1 MHLRLRLSCGPDG
14 SVLIYFKGE
23 IVLEI
28 AILLYDGITALDA
41 IGPYEVFAATQQC
54 QVKFVAKD
62 KGLIKLD
69 SKMGFLHADYSFSD
83 ITSADILI
91 VPGCSPPNFKNPMND
106 ETTLN
111 WTRNI
116 HQTTKWTTSV
126 CNGSLILSAAGL
138 LKGMKATSHWGSF
151 DILQSLGTIPTDER
165 VVRQNKMVTAAGV
178 SSGIDM
184 ALQLVAWEFGDD
196 LSMGVQLIL
205 EYDPQPPFNTGSVQ
219 KAPQPLVEDI
229 KKMLHAFSEKEPD
242 L

>member
-14 SVLIYFKGE
+14 SVLICFKGE

-62 KGLIKLD
+62 KGMIKLD

-111 WTRNI
+111 WIRNI

-205 EYDPQPPFNTGSVQ
+205 EYDPQPPFDTGSVQ

-229 KKMLHAFSEKEPD
+229 KIMLHAFSERDPD

>member
-14 SVLIYFKGE
+14 SVLICFKGE

-62 KGLIKLD
+62 KGMIKLD

-111 WTRNI
+111 WIRNI

-205 EYDPQPPFNTGSVQ
+205 EYDPQPPFDTGSVQ

-229 KKMLHAFSEKEPD
+229 KKMLHAFSERDPD
-242 L
+242 M

>member
-1 MHLRLRLSCGPDG
+1 MHLRLRLSCRPDG
-14 SVLIYFKGE
+14 SVLICFKGE

-62 KGLIKLD
+62 KGMIKLD

-111 WTRNI
+111 WIRKI

-205 EYDPQPPFNTGSVQ
+205 EYDPQPPFDTGSVQ

-229 KKMLHAFSEKEPD
+229 KKMLHAFSERDPD
-242 L
+242 M

>member
-111 WTRNI
+111 WIRNI

-138 LKGMKATSHWGSF
+138 LKGMKASSHWGSF

-205 EYDPQPPFNTGSVQ
+205 EYDPQPPFDTGSVQ
-219 KAPQPLVEDI
+219 KAPKPLVEDI
-229 KKMLHAFSEKEPD
+229 KKMLQAFSEKEPD
-242 L
+242 M

>member
-1 MHLRLRLSCGPDG
+1 MHLRIRLYSRPDG
-14 SVLIYFKGE
+14 SVLTFSKGE
-23 IVLEI
+23 IVMEI

-54 QVKFVAKD
+54 HVKFVAKD
-62 KGLIKLD
+62 KGMIKLD

-91 VPGCSPPNFKNPMND
+91 VPGCSPPNFKNPMKD

-111 WTRNI
+111 WIRNI
-116 HQTTKWTTSV
+116 DQTTKWTTSV

-205 EYDPQPPFNTGSVQ
+205 EYDPQPPFDTGSVQ

-229 KKMLHAFSEKEPD
+229 KKMLQAFSEKEPD
-242 L
+242 M

>member
-54 QVKFVAKD
+54 HVKFVAKD

-111 WTRNI
+111 WIRNI

-151 DILQSLGTIPTDER
+151 DILQSLELFQQMKELCAKIKWS
-165 VVRQNKMVTAAGV
+165 Q
-178 SSGIDM
+178 
-184 ALQLVAWEFGDD
+184 QLASLLV
-196 LSMGVQLIL
+196 LIWL
-205 EYDPQPPFNTGSVQ
+205 YN
-219 KAPQPLVEDI
+219 
-229 KKMLHAFSEKEPD
+229 
-242 L
+242 

>member
-14 SVLIYFKGE
+14 SVLICFKGE

-54 QVKFVAKD
+54 QVKFIAKD
-62 KGLIKLD
+62 KGMIKLD

-111 WTRNI
+111 WIRNI

-205 EYDPQPPFNTGSVQ
+205 EYDPQPPFDTGSVQ

-229 KKMLHAFSEKEPD
+229 KKMLHAFSERDPD

>member
-1 MHLRLRLSCGPDG
+1 MHLRLRLSFGPDG
-14 SVLIYFKGE
+14 SVLICFKGE

-62 KGLIKLD
+62 KGMIKLD

-111 WTRNI
+111 WIRNI

-205 EYDPQPPFNTGSVQ
+205 EYDPQPPFDTGSVQ

-229 KKMLHAFSEKEPD
+229 KKMLHAFSERDPD
-242 L
+242 M

>member
-14 SVLIYFKGE
+14 SVLMCFKGE

-62 KGLIKLD
+62 KGMIKLD

-111 WTRNI
+111 WIRNI

-205 EYDPQPPFNTGSVQ
+205 EYDPQPPFDTGSVQ

-229 KKMLHAFSEKEPD
+229 KKMLHAFSERDPD
-242 L
+242 M

>member
-1 MHLRLRLSCGPDG
+1 MHLRLRLSFRPDG
-14 SVLIYFKGE
+14 SVLICFKGE

-62 KGLIKLD
+62 KGMIKLD

-111 WTRNI
+111 WIRNI

-205 EYDPQPPFNTGSVQ
+205 EYDPQPPFDTGSVQ

-229 KKMLHAFSEKEPD
+229 KKMLHAFSERDPD
-242 L
+242 M